1 MEDQCIALDGI
12 HYKAKGPLRHINLDL
27 SEFDTASALM
37 LSFAG
42 KSDLV
47 AKNAQ
52 HRGQQVRVPKD
63 QKVPKD
69 QFLIPK
75 TLSLLI

>member
-1 MEDQCIALDGI
+1 MEDQCIALDDI

-27 SEFDTASALM
+27 SEFDTASVLM

-63 QKVPKD
+63 Q
-69 QFLIPK
+69 FLIPK
-75 TLSLLI
+75 TPSLLISS